1 VLATRDGHPK
11 IAVKPTVSPPLCII
25 PAVLVPGT
33 PPMHRILPSLLAC
46 VALSLPA
53 FAGTLTW
60 TGAAGSSWSASANW
74 AEGLTPQDGD
84 SLVFP
89 ASAIGVTNNDVTGL
103 DLAKISVGLAT
114 SSSYTFTGNA
124 ITVRGGIGPPIAS
137 LGNVLQA
144 SWSIPLTIKGN
155 QMFMGCRISSEI
167 HLNGDTLSLSG
178 VAVDGTIIGT
188 GTVSPVNTVVNGSID
203 RRIGI
208 RHDIGML
215 DVNGSVG
222 NVSGFGSTAGT
233 GSIQYLMTGPLYPGR
248 AELRPDRH
256 YTFTDPHTIGTLSTA
271 ALELKRES
279 SFDIAGDSHDQ
290 VVTTGTVTLGYEPL
304 IITSSS
310 RDTLPQRELV
320 LIANDETDAVIGT
333 FRSKPEGSLVL
344 AANATSGAVFRI
356 SYKGGDG
363 NDVTL
368 TPAPETKV
376 WTGSVNS
383 QWSTGGNWNDGA
395 APRNGDSLVFFTSA
409 GIPNRD
415 IVNDIPGLRL
425 KSVQVEPAHPYK
437 DITIRGEQASISG
450 GVSGGRSVAHWLLPV
465 ALTGSQTFTPGLLIL
480 RGSIDT
486 GNSTLTLKLESSI
499 DVYSSI
505 VGNGRLIVTGT
516 GIVTFRESAHVSVP
530 VTAHSLGAD
539 VLVEAPAKISGT
551 MSVQQAE
558 TGGTGS
564 LGAVSLRESD
574 LWVGDE
580 RIREYVD
587 PGIGTLSTGSLEI
600 QQSTIRI
607 QLSGYAAE
615 EYDRLIVQGT
625 VRLVDTALGVFV
637 FGDFAPKMGQTFVI
651 LRNDGTDPIDGQFK
665 DLPEGGLASIFGYTP
680 GYTPGLRISY
690 RGGDGNDV
698 VLTTLPNSITTLS
711 TSRSQTRSGEA
722 FTATALVTG
731 AAAAGG
737 SVTFYNRNA
746 PLGVANVR
754 ADGLASITLRLPVG
768 TYLITAEYSGSSTLA
783 PSRSGSVNH
792 LVERGRSNLRLSIP
806 SQTVSSIHVQVSV
819 EPEAPATGGPTG
831 VVTIS
836 ALDQTMSG
844 TLTGGHFTGTFSRG
858 AANGDVRIQVVY
870 TGDDEFASETLT
882 TEVSLGASISLT
894 DREAVESARDSFVE
908 IPIHLSSPAEKEVR
922 LDYETMDLTATA
934 GSDYLST
941 TGTLIFEPG
950 VATKTIVVS
959 ILADGQVEDPESFR
973 LVLRNAKGAYL
984 ERSFATITIK
994 DRPQGS
1000 SKRRGVRP

>member
-1 VLATRDGHPK
+1 
-11 IAVKPTVSPPLCII
+11 
-25 PAVLVPGT
+25 
-33 PPMHRILPSLLAC
+33 MHRILPSLLLC
-46 VALSLPA
+46 VFLSLPA
-53 FAGTLTW
+53 MAGTLTW

-103 DLAKISVGLAT
+103 DLAKISVGFA
-114 SSSYTFTGNA
+114 SSTKYTFTGNA
-124 ITVRGGIGPPIAS
+124 ITVQGGIGPPIAS
-137 LGNVLQA
+137 LGNSLLA
-144 SWSIPLTIKGN
+144 SWSIPLTIKGK
-155 QMFMGCRISSEI
+155 QMLMGLRITSEI
-167 HLNGDTLSLSG
+167 HLNGDTLSLEG

-188 GTVSPVNTVVNGSID
+188 GAVSPVNTVVNGSID
-203 RRIGI
+203 PRIGI

-256 YTFTDPHTIGTLSTA
+256 YIFTDPHTIGTLSTA

-290 VVTTGTVTLGYEPL
+290 VVTTGTVTLEYEPL

-320 LIANDETDAVIGT
+320 LIANDGTDAVIGT

-383 QWSTGGNWNDGA
+383 QWSTGGNWNDGSP
-395 APRNGDSLVFFTSA
+395 PRNGDSLVFFTSA

-415 IVNDIPGLRL
+415 IVNDLPGLRL
-425 KSVQVEPAHPYK
+425 KSVRVEPAHPYK
-437 DITIRGEQASISG
+437 DITIRGAQVSTSD

-465 ALTGSQTFTPGLLIL
+465 TLTGSQTFTPGLLVL

-486 GNSTLTLKLESSI
+486 GDSTLTLKLDSSI
-499 DVYSSI
+499 NVYSSI

-551 MSVQQAE
+551 MSVHQAE

-580 RIREYVD
+580 RNREYVV
-587 PGIGTLSTGSLEI
+587 PGVGTLSTGSLEI

-625 VRLVDTALGVFV
+625 VRMEDAALGVFV
-637 FGDFAPKMGQTFVI
+637 IGDFAPKMGQTFVI
-651 LRNDGTDPIDGQFK
+651 LTNDGKDPIDGQFK
-665 DLPEGGLASIFGYTP
+665 DLPEGGLAPIYGYA
-680 GYTPGLRISY
+680 PGLRISY

-698 VLTTLPNSITTLS
+698 VLTTLPKSITTLS

-737 SVTFYNRNA
+737 SVTFYNGTT
-746 PLGVANVR
+746 PLGVATVH

-768 TYLITAEYSGSSTLA
+768 TYLITAEYSGSPTLA

-792 LVERGRSNLRLSIP
+792 LVERGRSNLRVSIP
-806 SQTVSSIHVQVSV
+806 SQNVSSIHVQVSV

-836 ALDQTMSG
+836 ALDQTVSG
-844 TLTGGHFTGTFSRG
+844 TLTSGHFTGTFSRG
-858 AANGDVRIQVVY
+858 VINGDVRIQVVY
-870 TGDDEFASETLT
+870 TGDDEFAPETLT
-882 TEVSLGASISLT
+882 TEVSLGSQITVA
-894 DREAVESARDSFVE
+894 DQEAAESSRDSLMD
-908 IPIHLSSPAEKEVR
+908 ISIHLSSPAGKEVR
-922 LDYETMDLTATA
+922 VDYETMDLTATA
-934 GSDYLST
+934 GTDYVST
-941 TGTLIFEPG
+941 IGTLIFEPG
-950 VATKTIVVS
+950 VTTKTIVVP